1 MDLPLPYV
9 ILAVGIVA
17 TIAYRLI
24 SGRRVG
30 SDLEGERETA
40 VGRLDYEC
48 RACGELFDE
57 RELAVHHVSQRH
69 SEHFPDPE
77 DGVAEVDSG

>member
-9 ILAVGIVA
+9 ILAVGIIV

-24 SGRRVG
+24 SGQRVG
-30 SDLEGERETA
+30 ADLEGERETA
-40 VGRLDYEC
+40 VGQLDYEC

-69 SEHFPDPE
+69 GEQFPQAE
-77 DGVAEVDSG
+77 DGVAEVDS